1 MFTPAS
7 AFTHETA
14 AAELAAGIA
23 AINAGQTAFAFSQ
36 TGNIDSS
43 AVACMLAWKRHA
55 AQHGAR
61 LEFQHL
67 PANLT
72 HMIELYG
79 VADLL

>member
-14 AAELAAGIA
+14 ASQLAAGVA
-23 AINAGQTAFAFSQ
+23 AIDAGQHVIAFDQ
-36 TGNIDSS
+36 TTSFDSS

-55 AQHGAR
+55 QERAV
-61 LEFQHL
+61 EVTFQGL

-72 HMIELYG
+72 SMIQLYG
-79 VADLL
+79 VAEFL

>member
-14 AAELAAGIA
+14 ARELAAGIA
-23 AINAGQTAFAFSQ
+23 AIDAGQTGFTFAQ

-55 AQHGAR
+55 QQRGVR
-61 LEFQHL
+61 LEFQNL
-67 PANLT
+67 PGNLT
-72 HMIELYG
+72 HLIQLYG
-79 VADLL
+79 VAEFL

>member
-14 AAELAAGIA
+14 ARELAAGLA
-23 AINAGQTAFAFSQ
+23 AIESGQASFTFSQ
-36 TGNIDSS
+36 TTSIDSS

-55 AQHGAR
+55 QQRAVK
-61 LEFQHL
+61 LEFQNL

-72 HMIELYG
+72 HMIQLYG
-79 VADLL
+79 VAEFL